1 MEGLLLFG
9 WNGIDSKK
17 LLKIAG
23 HAFVAA
29 EEDKTLT
36 KLAWHIFKGG
46 EFDKPLLVY
55 LCDHYSGTI
64 PEMVK
69 LWTACREFGIDI
81 QILSERLLAQILF
94 TDQMVPEAYPVFFY
108 YEEQGFNKKLI
119 RAFLKRTAYRYL
131 VHGDKLPDEIFE
143 SFYQHVQVEENRPC
157 LLAVLKHLSG
167 RGMLTGGEAVFVDYN
182 LHQLYEKDIVLPYFQ
197 AFKDKLSLPDTLLK
211 EQYVDYTADPE
222 HDVKIRYT
230 YIVDDQR
237 QAPVTETMRNV
248 FEGIRVRGF
257 ILFQDETVEYEIIE
271 TDAEG
276 HDKKTEPVRLVYTD
290 QMRGMEGVSG
300 YQMLNKMLMK
310 QRGGEDALLDQMQEY
325 AEKRAIVKFLM
336 KPDDGGIEKND
347 RG

>member
-1 MEGLLLFG
+1 
-9 WNGIDSKK
+9 
-17 LLKIAG
+17 
-23 HAFVAA
+23 
-29 EEDKTLT
+29 
-36 KLAWHIFKGG
+36 
-46 EFDKPLLVY
+46 
-55 LCDHYSGTI
+55 
-64 PEMVK
+64 
-69 LWTACREFGIDI
+69 
-81 QILSERLLAQILF
+81 
-94 TDQMVPEAYPVFFY
+94 
-108 YEEQGFNKKLI
+108 
-119 RAFLKRTAYRYL
+119 
-131 VHGDKLPDEIFE
+131 
-143 SFYQHVQVEENRPC
+143 
-157 LLAVLKHLSG
+157 
-167 RGMLTGGEAVFVDYN
+167 MLTGGEAVFVDYN

-276 HDKKTEPVRLVYTD
+276 HEKKTEPARLVYID

-325 AEKRAIVKFLM
+325 AEKRAIVNFLM
-336 KPDDGGIEKND
+336 KPDDGGIGKND

>member
-1 MEGLLLFG
+1 
-9 WNGIDSKK
+9 
-17 LLKIAG
+17 
-23 HAFVAA
+23 
-29 EEDKTLT
+29 
-36 KLAWHIFKGG
+36 
-46 EFDKPLLVY
+46 
-55 LCDHYSGTI
+55 
-64 PEMVK
+64 
-69 LWTACREFGIDI
+69 
-81 QILSERLLAQILF
+81 
-94 TDQMVPEAYPVFFY
+94 
-108 YEEQGFNKKLI
+108 
-119 RAFLKRTAYRYL
+119 
-131 VHGDKLPDEIFE
+131 
-143 SFYQHVQVEENRPC
+143 
-157 LLAVLKHLSG
+157 
-167 RGMLTGGEAVFVDYN
+167 MLTGGEAVVVDYN